1 MMNLALQEIA
11 LKLNELKQLNFED
24 INKKI
29 SPNDLQEKLKN
40 SGISNVTETSQQEV
54 AKDTL
59 KEKIKEQVPDAN
71 DANINKIKGN
81 ISEKLMDWYFQ
92 NTGWEK
98 LEGEVGCNGI
108 DGLYVKRDKD
118 GNIKQILI

>member
-40 SGISNVTETSQQEV
+40 SGISNVAETSQQEV

-92 NTGWEK
+92 NSLK
-98 LEGEVGCNGI
+98 
-108 DGLYVKRDKD
+108 VKWVVTV
-118 GNIKQILI
+118 

>member
-1 MMNLALQEIA
+1 MVNLALQEIA

-40 SGISNVTETSQQEV
+40 FGISNVAETNQQEV

-59 KEKIKEQVPDAN
+59 KEKIEEQVPDAN
-71 DANINKIKGN
+71 EANIKK
-81 ISEKLMDWYFQ
+81 
-92 NTGWEK
+92 
-98 LEGEVGCNGI
+98 
-108 DGLYVKRDKD
+108 
-118 GNIKQILI
+118 